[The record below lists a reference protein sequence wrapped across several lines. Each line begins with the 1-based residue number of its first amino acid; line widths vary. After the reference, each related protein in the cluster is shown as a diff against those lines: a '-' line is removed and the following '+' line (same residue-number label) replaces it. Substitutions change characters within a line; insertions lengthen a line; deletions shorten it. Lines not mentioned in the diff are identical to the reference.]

1 MINAVI
7 TRARSTE
14 PACATVDEL
23 IERCREISKP
33 LLGKGDFEGLIQALM
48 AKLPFDDPDVDAHA
62 QEVLMTAITQFYP
75 EFVLGL
81 GDEATTLLPSGG
93 GDAAAFADRM
103 MPDVTN
109 LIMRPMARGH

>member
-1 MINAVI
+1 
-7 TRARSTE
+7 
-14 PACATVDEL
+14 
-23 IERCREISKP
+23 
-33 LLGKGDFEGLIQALM
+33 M

-93 GDAAAFADRM
+93 GGDAAAFADRM

-109 LIMRPMARGH
+109 LIMRPMARGLNYPSGCAGAPS